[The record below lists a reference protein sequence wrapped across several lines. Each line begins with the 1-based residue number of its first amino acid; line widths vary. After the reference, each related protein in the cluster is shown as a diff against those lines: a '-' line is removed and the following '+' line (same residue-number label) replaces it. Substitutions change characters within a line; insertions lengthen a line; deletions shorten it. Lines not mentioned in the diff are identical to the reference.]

1 MTGCTDGSILV
12 WDLSL
17 ATPDHVQVLLGHMS
31 LPAVWTIYKSILVSE
46 AKDMMIRISDL
57 KTGECLAILGGY
69 EMRLGCAVFI
79 DNKTLFTSHQDGLIK
94 AWNSEKRYV
103 LIIY

>member
-17 ATPDHVQVLLGHMS
+17 QTPDPVHVLSGHVS
-31 LPAVWTIYKSILVSE
+31 LPAVWTIYRSILVSE

-57 KTGECLAILGGY
+57 KTRECLAIFGGY
-69 EMRLGCAVFI
+69 ETRLGCAVFI
-79 DNKTLFTSHQDGLIK
+79 DDKTLVTSHQNGLIK
-94 AWNSEKRYV
+94 VWNIEKRYV